1 MSYILLFLFIQNEK
15 IDTWTDASERLMT
28 KAIDQTITAAL
39 AGPPRYAVDPVAFV
53 GALILAPV
61 VATLL
66 SFWTVIGLA
75 ALLIGAIPY
84 LLIGTPLL
92 LWAVG
97 RVPPCFGT
105 YATLGFCANLVPF
118 GVFALM
124 TMLDLG
130 PREMAPGMMFIF
142 GFGMIFGA
150 LWAGTF
156 GWLYARFHRNFR
168 ILQT

>member
-1 MSYILLFLFIQNEK
+1 
-15 IDTWTDASERLMT
+15 MT
-28 KAIDQTITAAL
+28 QAADQTILAAL

-53 GALILAPV
+53 AALILAPLV
-61 VATLL
+61 VTLF

-75 ALLIGAIPY
+75 ALPIGAFPY

-92 LWAVG
+92 LLAAG
-97 RVPPCFGT
+97 RVPPRFGT
-105 YATLGFCANLVPF
+105 YATFGFCANLVPF

-124 TMLDLG
+124 TILDLG
-130 PREMAPGMMFIF
+130 PHEMAPGMMFIF
-142 GFGMIFGA
+142 GFGMIFGT

-156 GWLYARFHRNFR
+156 GSLYARFHRNFR